1 MEPQNKRVYNGIV
14 WARITA
20 ELLGWPVS
28 IILLCKLI
36 ATTFFTLTCQ
46 TAGWRCE
53 FALTSPGQMMA
64 MAQGAVGGGREQVD
78 SRTQEHLD
86 KVDDQIVA
94 LTQAMHEVGK
104 QIGMLEGEG
113 IVEPQPTPKKKN

>member
-1 MEPQNKRVYNGIV
+1 MEQNKRVYNGVV

-64 MAQGAVGGGREQVD
+64 MAQGAVSGG
-78 SRTQEHLD
+78 SRTSPETDDRLD
-86 KVDDQIVA
+86 KLDDQIVA
-94 LTQAMHEVGK
+94 LSKAMHLVGE

-113 IVEPQPTPKKKN
+113 VVPPQPKKKN